1 MRGFDKLEEG
11 RSRVLVYQVGSIQII
26 YQDVIRWLYQVDCQM
41 DPYQILVDVSRVY
54 WIQLDPVGSM
64 CILGGSMYI
73 LVDLSWIHVY
83 PVGSMCI
90 LVYLSWIQ
98 LDPVGSLYI
107 LVEPLQTLVYPLLD
121 PCRSLQIFS
130 ISTCIFIYPL
140 YPYQSTLSLS
150 IHSYPLLSTLSIYSI
165 SFNIHSMQQI
175 YFAFFIKALLNM
187 RIFRIFP
194 LFTSRKLLQ
203 PIKSI
208 QNTSI
213 PLIDIIPINW
223 NSFQSSCTC
232 HHVHPSFFSKSLLI
246 NVDDSIQYN
255 NQLLFFL
262 FIV

>member
-41 DPYQILVDVSRVY
+41 DPYQILVDLFISQWMLVES
-54 WIQLDPVGSM
+54 IGS
-64 CILGGSMYI
+64 
-73 LVDLSWIHVY
+73 SWIHVY
-83 PVGSMCI
+83 LRWIHVYLSGSQLDPCVSSWI
-90 LVYLSWIQ
+90 LVYLSRAFID
-98 LDPVGSLYI
+98 LSI
-107 LVEPLQTLVYPLLD
+107 SIT
-121 PCRSLQIFS
+121 RSLQILVDLQY
-130 ISTCIFIYPL
+130 IHL
-140 YPYQSTLSLS
+140 YLYIPTLSLS

>member
-11 RSRVLVYQVGSIQII
+11 RSRVLVYQVGSNRL
-26 YQDVIRWLYQVDCQM
+26 YTRMLLDGCIRWIVRWIHIRSQWM
-41 DPYQILVDVSRVY
+41 LVES
-54 WIQLDPVGSM
+54 IGSQLDPV
-64 CILGGSMYI
+64 GSMYI

-83 PVGSMCI
+83 
-90 LVYLSWIQ
+90 
-98 LDPVGSLYI
+98 PVGSLYI

>member
-54 WIQLDPVGSM
+54 WIQLDPVGSQVDPVGSQVDP
-64 CILGGSMYI
+64 CISQ
-73 LVDLSWIHVY
+73 VDLSWIHVY

-90 LVYLSWIQ
+90 LV
-98 LDPVGSLYI
+98 GSLQI

>member
-83 PVGSMCI
+83 
-90 LVYLSWIQ
+90 
-98 LDPVGSLYI
+98 PVGSLYI

>member
-11 RSRVLVYQVGSIQII
+11 RSRVLVYQVGSNRL
-26 YQDVIRWLYQVDCQM
+26 YTRMLLDGCIRWIVRWILIRSQWIHSYYSGCQ
-41 DPYQILVDVSRVY
+41 QSL
-54 WIQLDPVGSM
+54 LDPVGSM
-64 CILGGSMYI
+64 CILVGSLYI

-83 PVGSMCI
+83 
-90 LVYLSWIQ
+90 
-98 LDPVGSLYI
+98 PVGSLYI

>member
-1 MRGFDKLEEG
+1 MLLDGCIRWIVRWILI
-11 RSRVLVYQVGSIQII
+11 RSQWMLVESIGSSWIQLDTCVSQLDPCISQWILVGSMCIQLDPCIS
-26 YQDVIRWLYQVDCQM
+26 QQSLYRPQYIH
-41 DPYQILVDVSRVY
+41 YQILVD
-54 WIQLDPVGSM
+54 
-64 CILGGSMYI
+64 
-73 LVDLSWIHVY
+73 
-83 PVGSMCI
+83 
-90 LVYLSWIQ
+90 
-98 LDPVGSLYI
+98 
-107 LVEPLQTLVYPLLD
+107 
-121 PCRSLQIFS
+121 PCRSLV
-130 ISTCIFIYPL
+130 YPL

>member
-11 RSRVLVYQVGSIQII
+11 RSRVLVYQVGSNRLYIVDYILGC
-26 YQDVIRWLYQVDCQM
+26 YQMAVLGGLLDGSILDPSGCQQSLL
-41 DPYQILVDVSRVY
+41 DPVGSSWIHVY
-54 WIQLDPVGSM
+54 LSGSQLDPVGS
-64 CILGGSMYI
+64 
-73 LVDLSWIHVY
+73 SW
-83 PVGSMCI
+83 I
-90 LVYLSWIQ
+90 LVYLSRAFID
-98 LDPVGSLYI
+98 LSI
-107 LVEPLQTLVYPLLD
+107 SIT
-121 PCRSLQIFS
+121 RSLQILVDLQY
-130 ISTCIFIYPL
+130 IHL
-140 YPYQSTLSLS
+140 YLYIPTLSLS

>member
-64 CILGGSMYI
+64 YI

-83 PVGSMCI
+83 
-90 LVYLSWIQ
+90 
-98 LDPVGSLYI
+98 PVGSLYI

>member
-26 YQDVIRWLYQVDCQM
+26 YQDVIRWVYQVDCQM

-83 PVGSMCI
+83 PVGS
-90 LVYLSWIQ
+90 
-98 LDPVGSLYI
+98 LYI

-140 YPYQSTLSLS
+140 YPYQSTL
-150 IHSYPLLSTLSIYSI
+150 IHSYPPYPSILY
-165 SFNIHSMQQI
+165 
-175 YFAFFIKALLNM
+175 
-187 RIFRIFP
+187 
-194 LFTSRKLLQ
+194 
-203 PIKSI
+203 
-208 QNTSI
+208 
-213 PLIDIIPINW
+213 
-223 NSFQSSCTC
+223 
-232 HHVHPSFFSKSLLI
+232 LLI
-246 NVDDSIQYN
+246 SILCNRSILPSSSRHY
-255 NQLLFFL
+255 
-262 FIV
+262 

>member
-26 YQDVIRWLYQVDCQM
+26 YQDIIRWVYQVDCQM

-83 PVGSMCI
+83 PVGS
-90 LVYLSWIQ
+90 
-98 LDPVGSLYI
+98 LYI

-140 YPYQSTLSLS
+140 YPYQSTL
-150 IHSYPLLSTLSIYSI
+150 IHSYPLLSTL
-165 SFNIHSMQQI
+165 IHPI
-175 YFAFFIKALLNM
+175 HLFY
-187 RIFRIFP
+187 IF
-194 LFTSRKLLQ
+194 
-203 PIKSI
+203 
-208 QNTSI
+208 
-213 PLIDIIPINW
+213 
-223 NSFQSSCTC
+223 
-232 HHVHPSFFSKSLLI
+232 
-246 NVDDSIQYN
+246 
-255 NQLLFFL
+255 
-262 FIV
+262 

>member
-11 RSRVLVYQVGSIQII
+11 RSRVLVYQVGSNRLYIVHYILGC
-26 YQDVIRWLYQVDCQM
+26 YQMAVLGGLLDGSLLDPSGCQ
-41 DPYQILVDVSRVY
+41 QSL
-54 WIQLDPVGSM
+54 LDPVGS
-64 CILGGSMYI
+64 
-73 LVDLSWIHVY
+73 SWIHVY
-83 PVGSMCI
+83 LRWIHVYLSGSQLDPCVSSWI
-90 LVYLSWIQ
+90 LVYLSRAFID
-98 LDPVGSLYI
+98 LSI
-107 LVEPLQTLVYPLLD
+107 SIT
-121 PCRSLQIFS
+121 RSLQILVDLQY
-130 ISTCIFIYPL
+130 IHL
-140 YPYQSTLSLS
+140 YLYIPTLSLS

>member
-26 YQDVIRWLYQVDCQM
+26 YQDVIRWLYQVDFQM

-54 WIQLDPVGSM
+54 WIHVYLR
-64 CILGGSMYI
+64 
-73 LVDLSWIHVY
+73 WIHVY
-83 PVGSMCI
+83 LSGSQLDPCVSSWI
-90 LVYLSWIQ
+90 LVYLSRAFID
-98 LDPVGSLYI
+98 LSI
-107 LVEPLQTLVYPLLD
+107 SIT
-121 PCRSLQIFS
+121 RSLQILVDLQY
-130 ISTCIFIYPL
+130 IHL
-140 YPYQSTLSLS
+140 YLYIPTLSLS